1 MYAICVSP
9 LARELKGTNDSCSTD
24 GSALCA
30 CAGVCFKKDGVGGAV
45 EGSLRLTPDCRTV
58 LTKMEDNRV
67 RAMAV

>member
-1 MYAICVSP
+1 MSP

-30 CAGVCFKKDGVGGAV
+30 CAGVCFKEDGRAV
-45 EGSLRLTPDCRTV
+45 EGRLRLTPHCHTV
-58 LTKMEDNRV
+58 LTKIEDNRV